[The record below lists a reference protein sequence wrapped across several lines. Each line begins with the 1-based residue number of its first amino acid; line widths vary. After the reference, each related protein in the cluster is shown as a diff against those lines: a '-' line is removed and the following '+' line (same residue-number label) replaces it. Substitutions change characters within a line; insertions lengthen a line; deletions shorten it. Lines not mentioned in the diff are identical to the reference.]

1 MKKIYF
7 TALFILISVAYFPRE
22 ANAYSWLY
30 VFDPHSFTGS
40 GQGSI
45 DEALITIEPKGI
57 YAEYTLYLTF
67 SAKGLELGPN
77 DSLEISYYF
86 SLPSQAIVHD
96 SWLWVDDSIVKARL
110 MDRWSAWT
118 IYEGIVKRRRD
129 PSVLYKDWQNNYQ
142 LRIYPLMGNAT
153 RKVKISFLAPSDW
166 SARFVTCPLPLDML
180 ASSLIPTNPVR
191 LLVKVND
198 QWRQPSISGYSDIR
212 FVPAGS
218 DFPGFMETILPP
230 ACVQNQMNLS
240 YTSPLQ
246 NGIYLSRYPS
256 DSNGGYYQ
264 LAFLPAEVFNIR
276 KQSKVLAMFDFEAEN
291 SYQTN
296 GNQVYS
302 AFRTILSNSL
312 TSRDKFNILFS
323 AEDIPVW
330 AADAWINADSAS
342 LQHTFSRIGGKPV
355 SDFTNLKKYLE
366 AAIHFIRN
374 NGNDGEIMLFTNSDN
389 FFETNEANGFINELE
404 KTGKLPRITV
414 IDFYELWYNWKN
426 INGYYYRGN
435 QYLYTLLS
443 RQSGGNYFQYNYWE
457 GPVTG
462 IVDKAFAGMCG
473 YLESF
478 DLYTRLANGFCYGRY
493 NLGTGG
499 QSINLGKPILQIGKY
514 TGTGELFV
522 EAAAVYNDSARYAAQ
537 SFSGESEADTLLRKA
552 WAGCYI
558 EAMEQNWNWDNEHIQ
573 DIIQMSL
580 DNRVLSMYTAFL
592 ALEPGMPYQ
601 PENPDNPQATSSAGT
616 ETVIANVASTDKTNF
631 TAIGS
636 NSIDVM
642 SIPYK
647 LFPNP
652 FHNRMHLQVSL
663 PSVID
668 YKSVLVEI
676 YNNTGQKIRAFS
688 MGELIYNGFL
698 NLEWDGRNGAGD
710 EVSPGIYYIVLRN
723 DQFRKDIKVVK
734 IM

>member
-1 MKKIYF
+1 MKKLYLS
-7 TALFILISVAYFPRE
+7 ARLSLFFLVVFSFESY
-22 ANAYSWLY
+22 AYSWLY
-30 VFDPHSFTGS
+30 VFDPRSFAGS

-45 DEALITIEPKGI
+45 DEAVITIEPRGI
-57 YAEYTLYLTF
+57 YAEYNLYLTF
-67 SAKGLELGPN
+67 SAKGLNLGST

-86 SLPSQAIVHD
+86 SLPPQAVVHD
-96 SWLWVDDSIVKARL
+96 SWLWVDDSIVRARL

-142 LRIYPLMGNAT
+142 LRIYPLLGNGT
-153 RKVKISFLAPSDW
+153 RKVKISFQAPSDW
-166 SARFVTCPLPLDML
+166 SARFVTYPLPLDML

-191 LLVKVND
+191 LLVKTND
-198 QWRQPSISGYSDIR
+198 QWRQPVIPGSSDIQFR
-212 FVPAGS
+212 PAGA
-218 DFPGFMETILPP
+218 DFPGFMEAILPP
-230 ACVQNQMNLS
+230 ASVQNQLNIS
-240 YTSPLQ
+240 YASPMH

-256 DSNGGYYQ
+256 DSNEGYYQ

-276 KQSKVLAMFDFEAEN
+276 KPRKVLAMFDFEAEN
-291 SYQTN
+291 SYQTQ
-296 GNQVYS
+296 GNQVFS
-302 AFRTILSNSL
+302 ACRTILCNSL
-312 TSRDKFNILFS
+312 SASDKFNILFS
-323 AEDIPVW
+323 AEDNPIW
-330 AADAWINADSAS
+330 ASNAWISADSAN
-342 LQHTFSRIGGKPV
+342 LKRTFDRIGDKPV
-355 SDFTNLKKYLE
+355 KDYTNLKTYLE
-366 AAIHFIRN
+366 TAIEFIRS
-374 NGNDGEIMLFTNSDN
+374 NGDEGEILLFSNSDN
-389 FFETNEANGFINELE
+389 YFETEAANDFIHDLG
-404 KTGKLPRITV
+404 KLGKLPRITV
-414 IDFYELWYNWKN
+414 IDCYELWYNWKN

-443 RQSGGNYFQYNYWE
+443 RQTQGNYFQYNYWD
-457 GPVTG
+457 GPVSG
-462 IVDKAFAGMCG
+462 VVDKAFAGMCG

-478 DLYTRLANGFCYGRY
+478 DLHTKLTNGFCYGRY
-493 NLGTGG
+493 NLGAGG
-499 QSINLGKPILQIGKY
+499 QSVNLGKPILQIGKY
-514 TGTGELFV
+514 TGSGELVV
-522 EAAAVYNDSARYAAQ
+522 EAAAVLHDSAMYVAK
-537 SFSGESEADTLLRKA
+537 SFSGECEADTFLKKA

-558 EAMEQNWNWDNEHIQ
+558 EAMEQNWNWDNEHIRE
-573 DIIQMSL
+573 IIQMSL

-616 ETVIANVASTDKTNF
+616 ETVMANSAASDKT
-631 TAIGS
+631 TYAAIGS
-636 NSIDVM
+636 NTINVM

-676 YNNTGQKIRAFS
+676 YSNTGQKIRTFS

-698 NLEWDGRNGAGD
+698 NLEWDGRTGTGD